1 MKNEFIDKTLTLYF
15 SGQVDSTNASAVEE
29 DVNKTLSSHKDF
41 ERIVLNFNDL
51 SYISSAGLRIV
62 LKLLQQYKN
71 VSIIDASPDVYD
83 VFQMTGFTK
92 MMEIRRR
99 LVEIDVTGA
108 ELIGEGFFSLV
119 YRINKDTIIKVFRQV
134 TDISE
139 VERELN
145 LAKQAFVLG
154 IPTAISFDVV
164 RVGDK
169 LGVRFEMLDCASLRD
184 IYRDEPERY
193 EEMTK
198 RYADLLLTING
209 TESLDPSLVD
219 VKAAWLEKA
228 KACKPH
234 LTDAEYKKLV
244 SLLESI
250 PDRDTFVHGDCH
262 YKNIMVQGDD
272 LLLIDMDTLGRGHP
286 IFEFASIY
294 APYIAFEEG
303 DPGNTERFMGISSKL
318 TQRMFHDLIRL
329 YFGKDDPVIFNKI
342 GLVSYCHMVWW
353 NYMNARD
360 NTRQRD
366 DMVRRLKETLA
377 EVNDLDIG
385 V

>member
-29 DVNKTLSSHKDF
+29 DVNKTLASHQDF

-51 SYISSAGLRIV
+51 AYISSAGLRIV

-198 RYADLLLTING
+198 RYADLLSPS
-209 TESLDPSLVD
+209 TEPN
-219 VKAAWLEKA
+219 
-228 KACKPH
+228 P
-234 LTDAEYKKLV
+234 
-244 SLLESI
+244 
-250 PDRDTFVHGDCH
+250 
-262 YKNIMVQGDD
+262 
-272 LLLIDMDTLGRGHP
+272 
-286 IFEFASIY
+286 
-294 APYIAFEEG
+294 
-303 DPGNTERFMGISSKL
+303 
-318 TQRMFHDLIRL
+318 LIRPSSTSKPL
-329 YFGKDDPVIFNKI
+329 G
-342 GLVSYCHMVWW
+342 
-353 NYMNARD
+353 
-360 NTRQRD
+360 
-366 DMVRRLKETLA
+366 
-377 EVNDLDIG
+377 
-385 V
+385 